1 VKKVIEKDLMTV
13 KPDQKLSDLV
23 AVVRKSKRNIF
34 PVVDDNEKLVGII
47 TLDDIRDIMFDE
59 QARDEVAVSSIM
71 SDPPG
76 FISSKDSMQSVMNTF
91 EMTGAWNLPV
101 INDDK
106 YIGFVSKSRI
116 FNTYRTK
123 LKKDRAE

>member
-1 VKKVIEKDLMTV
+1 MIEKDLV
-13 KPDQKLSDLV
+13 SIKPYQNLNDLV
-23 AVVRKSKRNIF
+23 KVVRKSKRNLF
-34 PVVDDNEKLVGII
+34 PVVDDEGQLVGII

-59 QARDEVAVSSIM
+59 VSRNEIQVSSIM
-71 SDPPG
+71 NNPPAS
-76 FISSKDSMQSVMNTF
+76 ISSKDSMQSVMNTF
-91 EMTGAWNLPV
+91 EISGAWNLPV
-101 INDDK
+101 IDKGK

>member
-1 VKKVIEKDLMTV
+1 
-13 KPDQKLSDLV
+13 
-23 AVVRKSKRNIF
+23 VRKSKRNLF
-34 PVVDDNEKLVGII
+34 PVVDDEGQLVGII

-59 QARDEVAVSSIM
+59 VSRNEIQVSSIM
-71 SDPPG
+71 NNPPAS
-76 FISSKDSMQSVMNTF
+76 ISSKDSMQSVMNTF
-91 EMTGAWNLPV
+91 EISGAWNLPV
-101 INDDK
+101 IDKGK